1 MVTRSLL
8 GSSAYKTV
16 MAIGVHRRQYFSK
29 IIVIIIIIII
39 IIITTTITT
48 RLALGAGVFWY
59 SACCQV
65 FDIHDAGSSDGLFS

>member
-29 IIVIIIIIII
+29 IIVIIINIIT
-39 IIITTTITT
+39 TTTITT